1 MANPITKIAVTGAGQ
16 MGLGIAYVAAVNA
29 RASVRLYDGN
39 VKALD
44 KGVAF
49 FESLLAKDVK
59 KNKMTQQQ
67 ADEARGRLSII
78 KDLEALGDKPPE
90 MVCEAIVENLGAK
103 QDLFKRLA
111 NIVPVET
118 ILATNTSSISVSKI
132 ASAAVREKFQGGER
146 DRESPARVLSA
157 HFMWPVPVSTVVE
170 VIPALQTSPE
180 VLSRVIEFVE
190 KQLGKR
196 VVASKDRPGFIA
208 NRLLC
213 PMLNEA
219 ILLLDESV
227 ATREDIDATMK
238 MAMRHPQ
245 GPLELADTIGLDT
258 VLSIMETLHRETG
271 DSKYRPAALLS
282 RMVDAGWYGRKSGK
296 GFYDY

>member
-1 MANPITKIAVTGAGQ
+1 MHVVAPRGSVRPLKQVGRLSACERVRRWGKESPVCSCRWLSRIFPSLRAKPDSQVLLYYAMANPITKIAVTGAGQ

-146 DRESPARVLSA
+146 DRESPARVR
-157 HFMWPVPVSTVVE
+157 
-170 VIPALQTSPE
+170 TS
-180 VLSRVIEFVE
+180 R
-190 KQLGKR
+190 
-196 VVASKDRPGFIA
+196 GF
-208 NRLLC
+208 
-213 PMLNEA
+213 E
-219 ILLLDESV
+219 
-227 ATREDIDATMK
+227 TR
-238 MAMRHPQ
+238 H
-245 GPLELADTIGLDT
+245 
-258 VLSIMETLHRETG
+258 
-271 DSKYRPAALLS
+271 
-282 RMVDAGWYGRKSGK
+282 
-296 GFYDY
+296 